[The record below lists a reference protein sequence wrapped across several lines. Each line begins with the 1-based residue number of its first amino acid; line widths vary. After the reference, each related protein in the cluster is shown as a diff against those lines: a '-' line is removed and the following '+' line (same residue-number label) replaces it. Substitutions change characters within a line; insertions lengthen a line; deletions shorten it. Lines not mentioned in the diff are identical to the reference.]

1 MKLTL
6 LEYVQSILSSLNLD
20 QVNSI
25 SDTPESV
32 QVAEALK
39 TSYLNLLGRLDMP
52 GLNQLFQLTASGDE
66 MAPVLM
72 YKPDGLAK
80 IEWVKYF
87 DTNPA
92 DGNQLQSDQ
101 FGAYSHGVNTDLQ
114 NNAGG
119 WSTPSTTS
127 NIIGTGF
134 KTFTVNAGLSIKTG
148 DAALAYNGTAFMQG
162 TVSTYSGVTLVINVT
177 NTNGSGTFSVW
188 TIFNGTS
195 LPVGPGYKEV
205 KMISIEDFIRLSSNF
220 NPQDNDVGT
229 FELSVINNDTGALQ
243 TFQFNY
249 MNDVTPRH
257 CCIIAEHYIV
267 FDSYDNTQDSTLQSA
282 KSMCYGWV
290 YPQWTMADNF
300 LPVLADQQVPLL
312 LNEAK
317 SLAFYEIKNQPHQKS
332 EVETKRQLMAFQ
344 KFEAIA
350 NRPTY
355 FDELPDYGRRSGGYW
370 NIWP

>member
-1 MKLTL
+1 MRLTL
-6 LEYVQSILSSLNLD
+6 LEYVQNILSSLNLD

-32 QVAEALK
+32 QVAEAVK

-52 GLNQLFQLTASGDE
+52 GLNQLFQLNASNDPD
-66 MAPVLM
+66 APVLM
-72 YKPDGLAK
+72 LKPDGLAK
-80 IEWVKYF
+80 IDWVKYF

-127 NIIGTGF
+127 NIIGTGL
-134 KTFTVNAGLSIKTG
+134 KTFTVNAGLSINPG

-188 TIFNGTS
+188 TIFNGSS

-205 KMISIEDFIRLSSNF
+205 KIVSVVDFLRMTNNF
-220 NPQDNDVGT
+220 NPQDNDVAT
-229 FELSVINNDTGALQ
+229 FELSVMNNDTGQ
-243 TFQFNY
+243 MQNFQFNY
-249 MNDVTPRH
+249 RDDVTPQH
-257 CCIIAEHYIV
+257 CCIIAEQYIV

-282 KSMCYGWV
+282 KTMCMGWV
-290 YPQWTMADNF
+290 YPQFSMTDSF
-300 LPVLADQQVPLL
+300 IPSLQDQQVPLL
-312 LNEAK
+312 INEAK

-332 EVETKRQLMAFQ
+332 EVEVKRQIAAYQ
-344 KFEAIA
+344 KFKAIA
-350 NRPTY
+350 DRPTY
-355 FDELPDYGRRSGGYW
+355 FDELPDYGRRGGYYTL
-370 NIWP
+370 WP